1 MKRYI
6 GHAAALWLA
15 ALTSFSVLSAESDEN
30 IQHFDISARVKV
42 AASGDVEDV
51 RVRGEFDPH
60 IVEHLDRAVRDLK
73 IKPAQRNGKPVSAE
87 TTMNFIGEL
96 KRKSG
101 DSGATI
107 TTRYTGHGPEFEKLV
122 KPNYPT
128 LGLSSSGR
136 SAEVVLVVDIGSDG
150 RVTDVQTHYVVVPE
164 NGGNGTRFESVA
176 KAAAR
181 KWLFN
186 LERVDGLPVAARV
199 LVPIRF
205 YRTRDEFLA
214 IEAARRK
221 MHPEI
226 GDAPLDQRPLA
237 LTNATGLGVLN

>member
-6 GHAAALWLA
+6 GRAAALWLG
-15 ALTSFSVLSAESDEN
+15 ALSSFSLLSAESDERV
-30 IQHFDISARVKV
+30 QRFEISARVKV

-51 RVRGEFDPH
+51 QVRGEFDPH
-60 IVEHLDRAVRDLK
+60 IVAHLDRAVRELELN
-73 IKPAQRNGKPVSAE
+73 PAQKKGQPVSAE
-87 TTMNFIGEL
+87 TTMNFIDEL
-96 KRKSG
+96 TRKSG
-101 DSGATI
+101 DSGTTI
-107 TTRYTGHGPEFEKLV
+107 TTRYAGHGPEFEKLV

-128 LGLSSSGR
+128 LGLSSRGR
-136 SAEVVLVVDIGSDG
+136 AAEVLLVVDIGIDG
-150 RVTDVQTHYVVVPE
+150 TVTDVQTHYVVVPE
-164 NGGNGTRFESVA
+164 NGSNGARFESMA
-176 KAAAR
+176 KVAAR

-186 LERVDGLPVAARV
+186 LERVDGQPVAARV

-205 YRTRDEFLA
+205 YRTRDELLA
-214 IEAARRK
+214 IVAARRK